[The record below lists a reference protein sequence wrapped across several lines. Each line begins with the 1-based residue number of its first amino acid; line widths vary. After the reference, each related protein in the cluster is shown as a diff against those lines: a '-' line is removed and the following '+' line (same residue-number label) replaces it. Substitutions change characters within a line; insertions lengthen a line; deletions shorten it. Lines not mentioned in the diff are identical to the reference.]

1 MRSGAWAVVALLLVS
16 CGFLSA
22 ERPAVRTSSGKVRK
36 AKRTQPP
43 KKVEVHAFA
52 AESPGLELKDYTYEE
67 PMPLAADA
75 VDVEVHACSLGSGDV
90 QQLRGEWGPCLMPLV
105 PGRDAVGVV
114 VKVGSKVKG
123 LVKGQRVAVLLGM
136 GTDGENDADGAG
148 RNADTMTTG
157 AAAHH
162 IRVPARWAFPVPAAL
177 PTAHATGLLS
187 VGGAIWAQLTQQRL
201 ERGAKV
207 AVIGDGTAGQLAI
220 SLAAHLGYDVYSLSA
235 APVAPLEE
243 EPKPSKER
251 RRAHKKRLH
260 AADDEASRLQPLRL
274 SHTHTPHTPLS
285 RSSRHTPLS
294 SSYTSYTTLAT
305 LLSPRDA
312 PALSASDTP

>member
-1 MRSGAWAVVALLLVS
+1 MRSGAWAIVALLLVS

-22 ERPAVRTSSGKVRK
+22 DRAAVRTSSGKVRK
-36 AKRTQPP
+36 AKRTQPA
-43 KKVEVHAFA
+43 KKLEVHAFA
-52 AESPGLELKDYTYEE
+52 AESPGLELKDFTYEE
-67 PMPLAADA
+67 SMPLAADA

-90 QQLRGEWGPCLMPLV
+90 QQLRGDWGPCLMPLV

-123 LVKGQRVAVLLGM
+123 LVKGQRVAVLLSM

-148 RNADTMTTG
+148 RNADSMTTG

-162 IRVPARWAFPVPAAL
+162 VRVPARWAFPVPAAL

-220 SLAAHLGYDVYSLSA
+220 SLAGNLGYDVYSLSPT
-235 APVAPLEE
+235 PVAPLEE
-243 EPKPSKER
+243 DPKPSKER

-260 AADDEASRLQPLRL
+260 AADDEASRLHGASFDAILCVACEQELDLRAYL
-274 SHTHTPHTPLS
+274 DYAKPDSVI
-285 RSSRHTPLS
+285 
-294 SSYTSYTTLAT
+294 
-305 LLSPRDA
+305 LLRVGVIVRG
-312 PALSASDTP
+312 

>member
-1 MRSGAWAVVALLLVS
+1 MRGGAWAIVALLLVS

-22 ERPAVRTSSGKVRK
+22 DRAAVRTSSGKVRK
-36 AKRTQPP
+36 AKRTQPA
-43 KKVEVHAFA
+43 KKLEVHAFA

-67 PMPLAADA
+67 SMPLAADA

-90 QQLRGEWGPCLMPLV
+90 QQLRGDWGPCQMPLV

-123 LVKGQRVAVLLGM
+123 LVKGQRVAVLLSM

-148 RNADTMTTG
+148 RNADSMTTG
-157 AAAHH
+157 TAAHH
-162 IRVPARWAFPVPAAL
+162 VRVPARWAFPVPAAL

-220 SLAAHLGYDVYSLSA
+220 SLAGNLGY
-235 APVAPLEE
+235 
-243 EPKPSKER
+243 
-251 RRAHKKRLH
+251 
-260 AADDEASRLQPLRL
+260 
-274 SHTHTPHTPLS
+274 
-285 RSSRHTPLS
+285 
-294 SSYTSYTTLAT
+294 
-305 LLSPRDA
+305 
-312 PALSASDTP
+312 ASDSPEPEP

>member
-1 MRSGAWAVVALLLVS
+1 MRMRSGAWCVATLLLVS

-36 AKRTQPP
+36 AKRTQPA
-43 KKVEVHAFA
+43 KKLEVHAFA
-52 AESPGLELKDYTYEE
+52 ADSPGLELHDHTYTES
-67 PMPLAADA
+67 MPLAPDA

-148 RNADTMTTG
+148 RNADSMTTG

-162 IRVPARWAFPVPAAL
+162 VRVPARWAFPVPAAL
-177 PTAHATGLLS
+177 PTVHATGLLS

-201 ERGAKV
+201 ERDAKV
-207 AVIGDGTAGQLAI
+207 AVVGDGTAGQLAI

-235 APVAPLEE
+235 APV
-243 EPKPSKER
+243 S
-251 RRAHKKRLH
+251 
-260 AADDEASRLQPLRL
+260 
-274 SHTHTPHTPLS
+274 
-285 RSSRHTPLS
+285 
-294 SSYTSYTTLAT
+294 
-305 LLSPRDA
+305 
-312 PALSASDTP
+312 

>member
-1 MRSGAWAVVALLLVS
+1 MRSRGVWAVVALLLVS

-43 KKVEVHAFA
+43 KKHEVHAFA

-67 PMPLAADA
+67 SMPLAADA

-207 AVIGDGTAGQLAI
+207 AVVGDGTAGQLAI

-235 APVAPLEE
+235 APVAP
-243 EPKPSKER
+243 PNPS
-251 RRAHKKRLH
+251 
-260 AADDEASRLQPLRL
+260 P
-274 SHTHTPHTPLS
+274 
-285 RSSRHTPLS
+285 
-294 SSYTSYTTLAT
+294 
-305 LLSPRDA
+305 
-312 PALSASDTP
+312 